1 MRIIKEKWV
10 ELNWLSRIAYILVAI
25 LFLIIPIEIL
35 ILESFNI
42 AFIDWG
48 EFYGLIGLSVLASI
62 IAREWKL
69 ILISIVGAFVV
80 LGISWGLS
88 SVIWYYLNE
97 WFGIDISYRYE
108 KAGAKAVHM
117 ESYLITGA

>member
-35 ILESFNI
+35 ILEWFNI
-42 AFIDWG
+42 AIIDWG

-69 ILISIVGAFVV
+69 ILIAIVGAFVV

-97 WFGIDISYRYE
+97 WFGIDISYR
-108 KAGAKAVHM
+108 
-117 ESYLITGA
+117 

>member
-10 ELNWLSRIAYILVAI
+10 ELNWLSRIAYIVVAI

-42 AFIDWG
+42 AIIDWL
-48 EFYGLIGLSVLASI
+48 GLEVLLGASILASI

-69 ILISIVGAFVV
+69 ILIAIVGAYVV

-88 SVIWYYLNE
+88 SVLWYYLNE
-97 WFGIDISYRYE
+97 WFGIDISYR
-108 KAGAKAVHM
+108 
-117 ESYLITGA
+117 